1 MGVAETLAGTIVAVV
16 VGLIGL
22 VVLALVVLA
31 PLRRFESALGGLRT
45 SLEVGIAPLRA
56 GLRRRAR

>member
-1 MGVAETLAGTIVAVV
+1 MDAVETLAVTIGGVV

-22 VVLALVVLA
+22 VLLALVVRA

-45 SLEVGIAPLRA
+45 SLEVGIAALRA
-56 GLRRRAR
+56 GLGRRAR